1 MTTVLLVDDE
11 KLIQRSLEKTLLRA
25 GFDVLT
31 ASDCAAGRDVFS
43 QNADAVDIAV
53 LDLNM
58 PGFDGMPKNDAGF
71 DLLEELKK
79 KKADLP
85 VIILTAYDEVNK
97 AKDAVSKGANAF
109 FVKGREQGLVELVQ
123 KILSAKTNRQTAKLL
138 KKKRGTYDKRYSTT
152 CQIDESRRACRP

>member
-11 KLIQRSLEKTLLRA
+11 KLIRRSLEKTLLRS

-31 ASDCAAGRDVFS
+31 ASDCAVGRDVFS
-43 QNADAVDIAV
+43 QNMDVVDIAV

-58 PGFDGMPKNDAGF
+58 PGFDGVPKNDAGF

-79 KKADLP
+79 KKIDLP

-123 KILSAKTNRQTAKLL
+123 RILSTNR
-138 KKKRGTYDKRYSTT
+138 
-152 CQIDESRRACRP
+152 

>member
-31 ASDCAAGRDVFS
+31 ASDCKSGSEVFA
-43 QNADAVDIAV
+43 QNAGEVNIAV

-58 PGFDGMPKNDAGF
+58 PSFDGTPKTGAGF
-71 DLLEELKK
+71 DLLDDLKK

-85 VIILTAYDEVNK
+85 VIILTAYDEVSR
-97 AKDAVSKGANAF
+97 AKDAASHGASAF
-109 FVKGREQGLVELVQ
+109 FVKGREQGLVELIQ
-123 KILSAKTNRQTAKLL
+123 KILQVAS
-138 KKKRGTYDKRYSTT
+138 
-152 CQIDESRRACRP
+152 

>member
-25 GFDVLT
+25 GYDVLT
-31 ASDCAAGRDVFS
+31 APDCKTGSDVFS
-43 QNADAVDIAV
+43 QNAAAVDIAV

-58 PGFDGMPKNDAGF
+58 PGFDGMPKNDAGL
-71 DLLEELKK
+71 DLLADLKE

-97 AKDAVSKGANAF
+97 AKDAVTKGASAF
-109 FVKGREQGLVELVQ
+109 FVKGREQGLVDLIQ
-123 KILSAKTNRQTAKLL
+123 KILNA
-138 KKKRGTYDKRYSTT
+138 
-152 CQIDESRRACRP
+152 